1 MKGTTAY
8 ILSKNYTDAS
18 MDGAGSVRGVPA
30 EIQSIVPI
38 TKSGRP
44 GHRVTFSWTG
54 TSGTVYTDTMDV
66 MDGETPNITTEPITG
81 GVRLT
86 FTTVNPPQEVSVDI
100 INSGGG
106 GGGGSLLDEL
116 IASVTVGGVASGK
129 RYPAGTLLEQIFR
142 DMLNPTAYPTLT
154 NPSATL
160 TATGAKLLETGSTL
174 NTTFTLTLNRGSINP
189 QYTAASPYRSGEA
202 TDYTLDGTTQSSNTF
217 SRTITS
223 AKTSYQGSIAYAEGA
238 QPKDSTGKNYSSPL
252 PAGNVNSNVVSYEF
266 VDALWANTA
275 NITTVAKLALVSK
288 TAKIKQFDFP
298 SQTVANPEEFHISA
312 SWTVTAVEVLNTLS
326 NQWEDCSA
334 EFTVSNVSHDDAAG
348 NPVAYKKYICNLGY
362 ATGARKVRVKW
373 A

>member
-8 ILSKNYTDAS
+8 VLAKNYTKAS
-18 MDGAGSVRGVPA
+18 MDGAGAVRGVPA

-86 FTTVNPPQEVSVDI
+86 FTTANPPQEVSVDI
-100 INSGGG
+100 INSGG

-160 TATGAKLLETGSTL
+160 SATGAKLLETGSTL

-202 TDYTLDGTTQSSNTF
+202 TSYTLDGTTQSSNTF

-238 QPKDSTGKNYSSPL
+238 QPKDSTGRDYNSPL
-252 PAGNVNSNVVSYEF
+252 PAGSVNSNTINYEF
-266 VDALWANTA
+266 VDAMWSNVTS
-275 NITTVAKLALVSK
+275 ISTIAKMSLVSK
-288 TAKIKQFDFP
+288 STKQRDMNFP
-298 SQTVANPEEFHISA
+298 AQTVANPEVFDIPA
-312 SWTVTAVEVLNTLS
+312 VWTVTAVQVKNDLS
-326 NQWEDCSA
+326 GVYEDAISQ
-334 EFTVSNVSHDDAAG
+334 FTVTDVTHDDAAG
-348 NPVAYKKYICNLGY
+348 NPVAYKRYTFSLGY
-362 ATGARKVRVKW
+362 DTGARSVRVKW
-373 A
+373 S